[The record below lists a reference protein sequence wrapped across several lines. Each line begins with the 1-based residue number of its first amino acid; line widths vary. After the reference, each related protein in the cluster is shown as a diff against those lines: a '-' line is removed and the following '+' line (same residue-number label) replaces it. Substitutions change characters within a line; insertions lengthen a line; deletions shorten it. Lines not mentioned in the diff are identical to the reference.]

1 MSSSQHSDVFV
12 VFKKEN
18 THWLSWLLHSDI
30 QHCLVIKPSFGKYI
44 VHEKIKGKLRVY
56 NVETINDIIGP
67 TDITVGY
74 MQKEASNSLFMLNT
88 CVGHTKKM
96 LGIDKPFVWTPYQ
109 LFKLIQHKRR

>member
-1 MSSSQHSDVFV
+1 VSSSRQSDIFV
-12 VFKKEN
+12 VFKQEN
-18 THWLSWLLHSDI
+18 GHWLSRFLHPTI
-30 QHCLVIKPSFGKYI
+30 QHCLVIKPSLGKYI
-44 VHEKIKGKLRVY
+44 VYEKTKGKLRVY
-56 NVETINDIIGP
+56 NVESINDIIGP